1 MAAASVRE
9 RLAHIARSITAIEG
23 YWERKTFQEFASSEP
38 LRAATERHLLIISE
52 AVRHI
57 PQSDRDNHPQIPWRD
72 IAGIGNILRHGYDII
87 DPQRIWSVVRD
98 DLPALKAAVDKI
110 SKGYTAL

>member
-1 MAAASVRE
+1 MAAASIRD
-9 RLAHIARSITAIEG
+9 RLLHIARSIAAIEG
-23 YWERKTFQEFASSEP
+23 YWDGKTFQDFQASEP

-57 PQSDRDNHPQIPWRD
+57 PQDDRDSYPQIPWRN

-87 DPQRIWSVVRD
+87 DPQRIWSVVVAE
-98 DLPALKAAVDKI
+98 LPALKAAVDAI
-110 SKGYTAL
+110 SKRYPA